1 MKIKD
6 RIKSMRRVK
15 ASEIR
20 PNPRNWRTH
29 PENQQNALRGI
40 LAEIGIVDVLI
51 ARELEDGGLELIDG
65 HLRADTEPD
74 TKWPVVVLDVTAEEA
89 DKILATL
96 DPLAAMAEADPKA
109 VADLLAEIETE
120 SEAVQALLDSLP
132 ADLES
137 APSAEDEAAAEEP
150 GEGPGLGN
158 PVVSFTLVFEDD
170 EEQATWY
177 RFLRHLRDKYPEE
190 ETHAGRLVQFIQE
203 QDI

>member
-1 MKIKD
+1 MEIKD

-15 ASEIR
+15 AKDIR

-29 PENQQNALRGI
+29 PEAQQNALRGL

-51 ARELEDGGLELIDG
+51 CREVEDGGLELIDG
-65 HLRADTEPD
+65 HLRADTAPD
-74 TKWPVVVLDVTAEEA
+74 TKWPVLVLDVTAEEA

-96 DPLAAMAEADPKA
+96 DPVAGMAEADPEK
-109 VADLLAEIETE
+109 VAELLAEIETE

-137 APSAEDEAAAEEP
+137 APSAEEEP

-170 EEQATWY
+170 SEQATWY
-177 RFLRHLRDKYPEE
+177 RFLRHLRDKYPEQ
-190 ETHAGRLVQFIQE
+190 ETHSGRLVAFIE
-203 QDI
+203 ELKV